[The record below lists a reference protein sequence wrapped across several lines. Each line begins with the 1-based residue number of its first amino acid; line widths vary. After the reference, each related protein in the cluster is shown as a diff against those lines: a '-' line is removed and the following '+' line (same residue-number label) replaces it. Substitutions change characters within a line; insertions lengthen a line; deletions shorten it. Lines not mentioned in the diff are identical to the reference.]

1 MRTGDPVVVRG
12 LSGRGAT
19 WSFVAHVV
27 HVRSG
32 AAHVEVVG
40 GRPGDRTVRAV
51 DPGRVHPPT
60 GGRRRSS
67 PVAPSLADAPRLPFG

>member
-1 MRTGDPVVVRG
+1 MRTGDPVVVLG

-51 DPGRVHPPT
+51 DPSRVHPPAA
-60 GGRRRSS
+60 GRRGG
-67 PVAPSLADAPRLPFG
+67 PGAPSLAVAPRLPLG